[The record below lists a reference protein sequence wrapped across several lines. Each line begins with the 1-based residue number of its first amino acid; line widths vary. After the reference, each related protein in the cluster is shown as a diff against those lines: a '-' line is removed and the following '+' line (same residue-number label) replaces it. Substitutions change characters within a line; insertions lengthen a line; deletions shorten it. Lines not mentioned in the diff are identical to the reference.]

1 MPNYY
6 QGLAPFLDEK
16 KSLDLIDMK
25 KMQKQ
30 NNDVFFI
37 QLVNAVLNCT
47 NNNFPISTFMEKN
60 Y

>member
-6 QGLAPFLDEK
+6 QGLVPFLDK
-16 KSLDLIDMK
+16 KKILRSNRYE

-37 QLVNAVLNCT
+37 QLVNAVLNFT
-47 NNNFPISTFMEKN
+47 NNNFPTPTVMEKS